1 MFQDKGYLGAVL
13 VAVCIP
19 LLCDNAFRYSDKSG
33 SSSCRCRSCSC
44 CHRCCPQF
52 DENKI
57 EIIVKEIKE
66 ESENIYRENDVFRMF
81 YDDFRA
87 ILIGFIMIEIIKII
101 KARRTK
107 PNNVAF
113 SKRVNFCCF

>member
-1 MFQDKGYLGAVL
+1 MFQDKGYLEAVL

-33 SSSCRCRSCSC
+33 SISCRCRSWSC

-52 DENKI
+52 EENKI

-87 ILIGFIMIEIIKII
+87 ILIGFIMIEIILKF
-101 KARRTK
+101 KSQKNKTK
-107 PNNVAF
+107 
-113 SKRVNFCCF
+113 